1 MSISP
6 MIMSTHLLTMA
17 THLLIVS
24 TFLLIVAT
32 HHIDCV
38 NMLGDWANTTT
49 NQVNTP
55 NISSSNLWI
64 LNPSLLQLLLMDL
77 IFICKLKI
85 NIVFTT
91 GSWIYFSSVIFVSH
105 NLHHPPVYHNFLLE
119 LHLHF
124 VPNIFLNFIFHVLI
138 RFELID
144 FDRHRVSFKFFN
156 GHQ

>member
-1 MSISP
+1 MSILP
-6 MIMSTHLLTMA
+6 MIMSTHLLTMT

-32 HHIDCV
+32 LHINCV

-49 NQVNTP
+49 NQINTLE
-55 NISSSNLWI
+55 ISSSNLWI

-77 IFICKLKI
+77 ILVCKLKI

-91 GSWIYFSSVIFVSH
+91 GSWIYFSSVIFVFH
-105 NLHHPPVYHNFLLE
+105 NLQHPPMYHNSLPE

-124 VPNIFLNFIFHVLI
+124 IPNIFLNFIFHVLI

-144 FDRHRVSFKFFN
+144 IDRHRVSFKFFN
-156 GHQ
+156 GH